1 MATTYLLTLFAA
13 MAFVPTIVVLY
24 LALDPYTAPKVPVS
38 LFEERKVFLTFAVG
52 IPGSIPLALVFL
64 LYAGAVQAP
73 NPFIALVWALVFVL
87 VASLG
92 RRILLGTKTFGGAG
106 GNDPAAPVFAFSFGA
121 VSGATIFLALAL
133 NQAQI
138 SSFPSGETLGLLAG
152 FSVDLGLLEAWAGL
166 RTGER
171 LREGFSWLPPWDVF
185 VIELVTLGLL
195 GVPFLGIEG
204 LKELGLV
211 AAFVLLV
218 LFLRADVPRIFGRL
232 RKRSAK
238 DRGRRFGRGAAL
250 PAEAV
255 PREEDLP
262 GEGSPD
268 GDNPLTGG
276 SPPGP
281 GSA

>member
-1 MATTYLLTLFAA
+1 VATTYLLTLVAA
-13 MAFVPTIVVLY
+13 MAFVPTVVLLY

-64 LYAGAVQAP
+64 LYAGAVEAP
-73 NPFIALVWALVFVL
+73 NPFIALVWALVFAL

-106 GNDPAAPVFAFSFGA
+106 GNDPAAPVFAFAFGA

-133 NQAQI
+133 NQVQI
-138 SSFPSGETLGLLAG
+138 NSVPSGETLGLLAG
-152 FSVDLGLLEAWAGL
+152 FSVDLGLLEAWAGV

-185 VIELVTLGLL
+185 VVELVCLGLL

-218 LFLRADVPRIFGRL
+218 LFLRSDLPRIFGRL
-232 RKRSAK
+232 RKRSAR
-238 DRGRRFGRGAAL
+238 DRGRRFGRGVATDGSTSLVGGNPPEAS
-250 PAEAV
+250 PTDPAV
-255 PREEDLP
+255 PSVERD
-262 GEGSPD
+262 
-268 GDNPLTGG
+268 
-276 SPPGP
+276 PPGQ

>member
-1 MATTYLLTLFAA
+1 MATTYLLTLVAA
-13 MAFVPTIVVLY
+13 MAFVPTVVLLY

-73 NPFIALVWALVFVL
+73 NPFIALIWALVFAL

-106 GNDPAAPVFAFSFGA
+106 GNDPAAPVFAFAFGA

-133 NQAQI
+133 NQVQI
-138 SSFPSGETLGLLAG
+138 NSIPSGETLGLLAG

-185 VIELVTLGLL
+185 VVELVCLGLL
-195 GVPFLGIEG
+195 GVPFLGIEV
-204 LKELGLV
+204 LKELGLI
-211 AAFVLLV
+211 AAFALLF
-218 LFLRADVPRIFGRL
+218 LFLRSDVPRIFGRL
-232 RKRSAK
+232 RKRLAK
-238 DRGRRFGRGAAL
+238 DRGRRFGRGVATEGGAL
-250 PAEAV
+250 
-255 PREEDLP
+255 RTEED
-262 GEGSPD
+262 S
-268 GDNPLTGG
+268 
-276 SPPGP
+276 PGP
-281 GSA
+281 GSPEGGPPPAGDSPPGTGSA

>member
-1 MATTYLLTLFAA
+1 MATTYLLTLVAA
-13 MAFVPTIVVLY
+13 MAFVPTIVLLY
-24 LALDPYTAPKVPVS
+24 LALDPYTAPKVAVS

-64 LYAGAVQAP
+64 LYAGAVQVP
-73 NPFIALVWALVFVL
+73 NPFIALVWALVFAL

-133 NQAQI
+133 NQVQI
-138 SSFPSGETLGLLAG
+138 NSVPSAETLGLLAG

-185 VIELVTLGLL
+185 VIELVSVGLL

-211 AAFVLLV
+211 AAFVLLF
-218 LFLRADVPRIFGRL
+218 LFLKADVPRIFGRL

-238 DRGRRFGRGAAL
+238 DRSRRFGRGAATEG
-250 PAEAV
+250 EALR
-255 PREEDLP
+255 PKEDP
-262 GEGSPD
+262 SGAGSPE
-268 GDNPLTGG
+268 GDPPLAEGP
-276 SPPGP
+276 PPGP
-281 GSA
+281 GSV

>member
-1 MATTYLLTLFAA
+1 MATTYLLTLVAA
-13 MAFVPTIVVLY
+13 MAFVPTVVLLY

-73 NPFIALVWALVFVL
+73 NPLVALIWALVFAL

-106 GNDPAAPVFAFSFGA
+106 GNDPAAPVFAFAFGA

-133 NQAQI
+133 NQVQI
-138 SSFPSGETLGLLAG
+138 NSIPSGETLGLLAG

-185 VIELVTLGLL
+185 VVELVCLGLL
-195 GVPFLGIEG
+195 GVPFLGIEI
-204 LKELGLV
+204 LKELGLI
-211 AAFVLLV
+211 AAFALLF
-218 LFLRADVPRIFGRL
+218 LFLRSDVPRIFGRL
-232 RKRSAK
+232 RKRSAR
-238 DRGRRFGRGAAL
+238 DRGRRFGRGAAV
-250 PAEAV
+250 E
-255 PREEDLP
+255 
-262 GEGSPD
+262 GET
-268 GDNPLTGG
+268 LRTGEN
-276 SPPGP
+276 SPGP
-281 GSA
+281 SSPEGTPAPGGDPPPRTG